1 MAELREIDVTGL
13 EEGSKKLIMVDGK
26 PIALLRVGGE
36 YFAIED
42 TCTHAEASLSEGFLD
57 GHEIECPLHGA
68 RFDIR
73 TGDALA
79 MPAFEGVKNF
89 PVHTKDGKVFIE
101 I

>member
-1 MAELREIDVTGL
+1 MAELREVDVSGL
-13 EEGSKKLIMVDGK
+13 EEGNKKLVIVDGT
-26 PIALLRVGGE
+26 PVALCRVNGE
-36 YFAIED
+36 FFAIED

-79 MPAFEGVKNF
+79 MPAFEAVKTF
-89 PVHTKDGKVFIE
+89 PVHKKDGKVFIE